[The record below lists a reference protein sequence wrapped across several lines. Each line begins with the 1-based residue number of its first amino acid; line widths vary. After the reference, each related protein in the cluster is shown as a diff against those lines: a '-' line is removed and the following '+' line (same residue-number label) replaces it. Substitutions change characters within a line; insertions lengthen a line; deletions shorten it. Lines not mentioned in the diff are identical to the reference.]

1 MPHLARSIYI
11 THNKTWNSWVLWTYK
26 LNVFQSGK
34 RDKNNYTQQT
44 IKTMW
49 NWQYSQKRDTRH
61 VLMVCYLTSV
71 STAKI
76 TLPVLLKNLSSVQG
90 LSSLKYVY
98 NKTGLL
104 STTQTIKLKK
114 NTQNQSQPQL
124 IQPTFT
130 LHGHLIQ
137 QIYYYYY
144 YCCCLVCSSFAF
156 SYVSCLMS
164 FVICQYVVLV
174 LLLVTWLWT

>member
-1 MPHLARSIYI
+1 MKL
-11 THNKTWNSWVLWTYK
+11 WVLWTYK

-34 RDKNNYTQQT
+34 RNKNDYTQQT

-49 NWQYSQKRDTRH
+49 NWQYWQKWDTRH

-71 STAKI
+71 SAAKI
-76 TLPVLLKNLSSVQG
+76 TLSVLLQNLSSVQG

-98 NKTGLL
+98 TKKGLL
-104 STTQTIKLKK
+104 STTKNKAKK
-114 NTQNQSQPQL
+114 NMQNQSQSQL
-124 IQPTFT
+124 IQPTFK

-144 YCCCLVCSSFAF
+144 YCCCCCCLVCLSSVFLC
-156 SYVSCLMS
+156 VSCLMS
-164 FVICQYVVLV
+164 FVIC
-174 LLLVTWLWT
+174 

>member
-1 MPHLARSIYI
+1 
-11 THNKTWNSWVLWTYK
+11 
-26 LNVFQSGK
+26 
-34 RDKNNYTQQT
+34 
-44 IKTMW
+44 
-49 NWQYSQKRDTRH
+49 
-61 VLMVCYLTSV
+61 MVCYLTSV

-174 LLLVTWLWT
+174 LLLVTWLWTQHINKQRLKHTELLPLLLLLLLLLLLQLLMSLLLFFSTLVNNLLSTDSVYINLV